1 MPRRLYPFTLSLLAL
16 AGVGCT
22 QVADTNA
29 PAPSGALAE
38 SAPIETPPT
47 SETAAPTPATVT
59 PEPGATNAPAEEPLT
74 GPKIVVNMANG
85 KSFTM
90 QLDAKNTPKT
100 SEGIA
105 ALVKTGFY
113 DGQRVHRVEPG
124 FVVQWG
130 DPLSKDGVDDP
141 RVGSGGTGKNLPF
154 EAGKLSF
161 DKGVLGMAS
170 TGSGLGG
177 DCQMFVVT
185 GDNAQFLDGKYS
197 AFGKVVSGMDVV
209 TKIAKGD
216 KILSMKIAK

>member
-1 MPRRLYPFTLSLLAL
+1 MLQRLSPFAVSLLAL
-16 AGVGCT
+16 VGAACT
-22 QVADTNA
+22 QVADTNSA
-29 PAPSGALAE
+29 APSGAPVE
-38 SAPIETPPT
+38 ST
-47 SETAAPTPATVT
+47 SVATPATDPT
-59 PEPGATNAPAEEPLT
+59 PTEPPAATSQTAIPAEPASESLT

-105 ALVKTGFY
+105 ALVKKGFY

-130 DPLSKDGVDDP
+130 DPISKEGVDDP

-170 TGSGLGG
+170 TGAGVGG

-209 TKIAKGD
+209 MKIAKGD